1 MEIMYKRII
10 TTGALF
16 VAVCF
21 FFVTFSASDILA
33 QSGARIVIQK
43 IAPKEL
49 DNLMKSRES
58 RTLVVAMASWCGPC
72 RDELPFLIKLHNKY
86 NDKGL
91 KIVGISLDTDGPE
104 AMQKIADRMKV
115 NFPIYC
121 AGEEAADKYG
131 IYAIPML
138 YLIKNGKVI
147 EKIPGQQSEA
157 ALEKKIVGL
166 LK

>member
-1 MEIMYKRII
+1 MYKRII
-10 TTGALF
+10 KTGILF

-21 FFVTFSASDILA
+21 FFAAFSVSDILA
-33 QSGARIVIQK
+33 QDGAKIVVQK
-43 IAPKEL
+43 IEPKEL

-58 RTLVVAMASWCGPC
+58 RSLVVAMASWCGPC
-72 RDELPFLIKLHNKY
+72 RDELPLLIKMNSKY
-86 NDKGL
+86 KDKGL
-91 KIVGISLDTDGPE
+91 KIIGISVDADGSE

-115 NFPIYC
+115 NFPIYW
-121 AGEEAADKYG
+121 AGDEAADKYG

-147 EKIPGQQSEA
+147 EKIPGQQSESS
-157 ALEKKIVGL
+157 LEKKIGEL

>member
-1 MEIMYKRII
+1 MYIRII
-10 TTGALF
+10 QTGALF

-21 FFVTFSASDILA
+21 IIVAFSTSSVFS
-33 QSGARIVIQK
+33 QSGARIMVEK
-43 IAPKEL
+43 IGPHEL
-49 DNLMKSRES
+49 DKLMKSRES
-58 RTLVVAMASWCGPC
+58 RSLVVAMASWCGPC
-72 RDELPFLIKLHNKY
+72 RDELPSLIKLHNKY

-91 KIVGISLDTDGPE
+91 KIVGISLDVDGPE
-104 AMQKIADRMKV
+104 AMQKIADRAKV
-115 NFPIYC
+115 NFPIYW
-121 AGEEAADKYG
+121 AGEEAAEKYD

-157 ALEKKIVGL
+157 LLEKKIGGL

>member
-1 MEIMYKRII
+1 MYKWII
-10 TTGALF
+10 KTGTLF
-16 VAVCF
+16 VAVCIF
-21 FFVTFSASDILA
+21 FAAFSASDILA
-33 QSGARIVIQK
+33 QGGARIVIQK
-43 IAPKEL
+43 IEPKEL

-58 RTLVVAMASWCGPC
+58 RSLVVAMASWCGPC
-72 RDELPFLIKLHNKY
+72 REELPFLIKLHNKY

-91 KIVGISLDTDGPE
+91 KIVGISLDADGPG
-104 AMQKIADRMKV
+104 AMQKIADRIKV
-115 NFPIYC
+115 NFPIYW

-147 EKIPGQQSEA
+147 DKIPGQQSEA
-157 ALEKKIVGL
+157 LLEKKIEGL

>member
-1 MEIMYKRII
+1 MRIMYKRII
-10 TTGALF
+10 NAGVLF
-16 VAVCF
+16 VAVCIF
-21 FFVTFSASDILA
+21 FAAFSASDILA
-33 QSGARIVIQK
+33 QGGARVVVQK
-43 IAPKEL
+43 IEPKDL
-49 DNLMKSRES
+49 DKLMKSRES
-58 RTLVVAMASWCGPC
+58 RSLVVAMASWCGPC

-91 KIVGISLDTDGPE
+91 KIVGISLDADGPE

-115 NFPIYC
+115 NFPIYW
-121 AGEEAADKYG
+121 AGEDAAGKYG

-147 EKIPGQQSEA
+147 EKIPGRQSEA
-157 ALEKKIVGL
+157 SLEKKIGGL

>member
-1 MEIMYKRII
+1 MYKRII

-21 FFVTFSASDILA
+21 FFATFSASDILA
-33 QSGARIVIQK
+33 QGGAKIVVQK
-43 IAPKEL
+43 IEPKEL
-49 DNLMKSRES
+49 DKLMKSRES
-58 RTLVVAMASWCGPC
+58 RSLVVAMASWCGPC
-72 RDELPFLIKLHNKY
+72 REELPFLIKLHNKY
-86 NDKGL
+86 KDKGL
-91 KIVGISLDTDGPE
+91 KIVGISLDIDGPE
-104 AMQKIADRMKV
+104 AMQKIADKMKV
-115 NFPIYC
+115 NFPIYW
-121 AGEEAADKYG
+121 AREDAVDKYK

-157 ALEKKIVGL
+157 SLEKKIRGL